1 MQAHREFRAL
11 ECSPISLATQHMHDL
26 TMQIT
31 KQVLPRAAW
40 ILRGID
46 LGKLVV
52 AVAGGSGNSV

>member
-1 MQAHREFRAL
+1 MQSNLTRNAAHAWFDHE
-11 ECSPISLATQHMHDL
+11 
-26 TMQIT
+26 IT